1 MKIHIYY
8 RHYNISRTEPRR
20 PEWFDYQDC
29 YDNLL
34 TSLPDWDSPLYKV
47 NVIYDGNNITDNWIS
62 DFSNHSYHE
71 IKAGSDLISFQET
84 CNIIKNDPNIKD
96 GDLIYFLENDYMH
109 IPGWL
114 DKVFELF
121 KTYNG
126 LDYISLYDHNDKY
139 FLPMYDDLASKI
151 FTTKSHH
158 WRTTPSTCGSFILTK
173 ELFDKDYDILSTME
187 GDHNKWLWLN
197 EHRGRTVITPIPGLS
212 THCMEGLESPTI
224 NWSKI

>member
-8 RHYNISRTEPRR
+8 RHYSISGTESRR
-20 PEWFDYQDC
+20 PEWFDYESC

-34 TSLPDWDSPLYKV
+34 ASLPEWDSQLYNV
-47 NVIYDGNNITDNWIS
+47 NIIYDGLEENWIS
-62 DFSNHSYHE
+62 KYSYHNYYK
-71 IKAGSDLISFQET
+71 INCGGDYKSFQET
-84 CNIIKNDPNIKD
+84 CNIIKNDPNIKE

-109 IPGWL
+109 VHGWL
-114 DKVFELF
+114 NKIFELF
-121 KTYNG
+121 KTYSG

-139 FLPMYDDLASKI
+139 FLSMYNDLVSKI
-151 FTTKSHH
+151 FTTDTHH

-197 EHRGRTVITPIPGLS
+197 EHRGRTVVTPIPGLS
-212 THCMEGLESPTI
+212 THCMKGLVSPTI
-224 NWSKI
+224 NWDKI